1 MPRLVSVESI
11 PRFSKSNA
19 EIFQIGCVMCCVN
32 LGTGYM
38 VDLTNERT
46 LLKLDIQYVI
56 RTVNIG
62 SVTSFKQNEL
72 RFTLGWPEYTSL
84 YFCLLVQE
92 SSCCHNIIQTFLQL
106 RSVKIVQVIFFLS
119 V

>member
-1 MPRLVSVESI
+1 M
-11 PRFSKSNA
+11 RF
-19 EIFQIGCVMCCVN
+19 VN

-72 RFTLGWPEYTSL
+72 RFTLGWPEYTSM

-106 RSVKIVQVIFFLS
+106 RSVKIVQVIFFFVSMSIS
-119 V
+119 VNMEQYLITNFTLGV